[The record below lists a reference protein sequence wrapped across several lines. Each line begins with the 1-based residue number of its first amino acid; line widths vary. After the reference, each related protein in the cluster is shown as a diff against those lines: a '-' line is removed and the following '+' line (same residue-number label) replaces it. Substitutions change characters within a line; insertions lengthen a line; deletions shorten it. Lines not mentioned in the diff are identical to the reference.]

1 MPILRGAASAWG
13 SRIRIQMP
21 RPGSLSRDVF
31 EPVLSA
37 ASDAEEI
44 RRMLPFDS
52 GTLPEEDDEAD
63 LRDEIVAPKRGT
75 LRLT

>member
-1 MPILRGAASAWG
+1 MDYSIE
-13 SRIRIQMP
+13 MP

-31 EPVLSA
+31 EPVLSE

-44 RRMLPFDS
+44 RRRLPADPVA
-52 GTLPEEDDEAD
+52 LPREDGEED
-63 LRDEIVAPKRGT
+63 LQDEIIAPEGGL